1 MKSQRWRSIGPL
13 ALALCLVGCSRVAA
27 QSVPGL
33 AKDGPKEQVSARLP
47 AISGHVYRADTGA
60 PLAKAV
66 VTLYPLAV
74 ISNGRYPRA
83 ETQTDGSYR
92 FYDVVPRSYTV
103 AAACEGFVKQD
114 YSSDGTLT
122 GKFLTVNSEN
132 PLQNIDFH
140 LALGG
145 MISGSVVDEHDK
157 GVGEIEVSAVQLVS
171 SPDGLESPRR
181 VQVTQTDEHGSFR
194 LAGLE
199 PGSYYVCVNG
209 PNGSVVGIRTGRER
223 YRETYYVNA
232 TAPIGAQQV
241 PVFAGNETKDIRI
254 SIPAEKRYNITA
266 RLSGP
271 GQDGDPPRYRYEVR
285 VEGRSHTSST
295 SDDRSFTIPDIPPGD
310 YTLVATA
317 WEVSKYIGEGTAV
330 VHVVDADVQVSISV
344 TWKK

>member
-1 MKSQRWRSIGPL
+1 
-13 ALALCLVGCSRVAA
+13 
-27 QSVPGL
+27 
-33 AKDGPKEQVSARLP
+33 
-47 AISGHVYRADTGA
+47 
-60 PLAKAV
+60 
-66 VTLYPLAV
+66 VTLYPPAGLTD
-74 ISNGRYPRA
+74 GRYRHA
-83 ETQTDGSYR
+83 ETETDGSYR
-92 FYDVVPRSYTV
+92 FYDVSPRSYTV
-103 AAACEGFVKQD
+103 VAACEGFVKQD
-114 YSSDGTLT
+114 YSRDSTLE

-140 LALGG
+140 LAVGG

-157 GVGEIEVSAVQLVS
+157 AVGEIEVSAVRLVS
-171 SPDGLESPRR
+171 SPDGIESPRR
-181 VQVTQTDEHGSFR
+181 VQVTQTDKHGSFR

-209 PNGSVVGIRTGRER
+209 PNGTVVGPRTGRER

-232 TAPIGAQQV
+232 TAPTGAQQV

-266 RLSGP
+266 RVSGP
-271 GQDGDPPRYRYEVR
+271 GQHGDPPRYRYEVR

-295 SDDRSFTIPDIPPGD
+295 TDDRSFTIPDIPPGD

-317 WEVSKYIGEGTAV
+317 WEVSTYIGEGTAV